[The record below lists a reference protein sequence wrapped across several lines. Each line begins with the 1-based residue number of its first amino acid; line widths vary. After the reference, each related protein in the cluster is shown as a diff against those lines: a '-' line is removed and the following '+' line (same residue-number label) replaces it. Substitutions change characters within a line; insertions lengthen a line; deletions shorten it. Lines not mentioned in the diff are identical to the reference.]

1 MSKSHRM
8 LAAFT
13 TLGVTLAMFVAGS
26 TQALA
31 QRAPLPDDSG
41 ALPAQQITTQSVSH
55 GSPIWVFIVVA
66 AIAAVLSL
74 AAVLAAVKVRQSAGL
89 RTAHA

>member
-1 MSKSHRM
+1 MFQSHRIR
-8 LAAFT
+8 AALT
-13 TLGVTLAMFVAGS
+13 TLGFTLAALAAGS
-26 TQALA
+26 TQAFA

-41 ALPAQQITTQSVSH
+41 ALPAQQVTVHSASN

-66 AIAAVLSL
+66 AIAAALSVG
-74 AAVLAAVKVRQSAGL
+74 AVLAAVKMHQSTGL